1 MNGCVLGEAPY
12 IFQIICFIN
21 ISGRVELW
29 RFEQQQRLCWCDPG
43 LWGLSTGWSS
53 QGDLGWTGPLSLII
67 SQSSSH
73 IINISSWQ
81 EVAGHPMLSC
91 HIFPLLRYLW
101 ALMVLPAWPGIEQ
114 IFFYQVAEL
123 LESRGENWWTSIKLP
138 FPLKPRVP
146 MSHLHQHQFQIFV
159 QEPGTSPC
167 LW

>member
-1 MNGCVLGEAPY
+1 MNNNNDFADVTLAYEDCQQGEAHKV
-12 IFQIICFIN
+12 I
-21 ISGRVELW
+21 LA
-29 RFEQQQRLCWCDPG
+29 
-43 LWGLSTGWSS
+43 
-53 QGDLGWTGPLSLII
+53 GPLSLII

-123 LESRGENWWTSIKLP
+123 LESRGEN
-138 FPLKPRVP
+138 
-146 MSHLHQHQFQIFV
+146 
-159 QEPGTSPC
+159 
-167 LW
+167 